1 MYDYRPR
8 ANRIDTPFTGVAVD
22 AVDILR
28 TLLGLTVPPLPLVVL
43 ACAEG
48 INRFYW
54 GSWMPTKAEVAQAM
68 RGLIIAV
75 VVVVVIAVVAYFL
88 LSRRRRP

>member
-1 MYDYRPR
+1 MRGGTPTRRILTVAVDSQLLRAIINMYKYLPP
-8 ANRIDTPFTGVAVD
+8 ANLIDTPFTGVAVD

-54 GSWMPTKAEVAQAM
+54 GS
-68 RGLIIAV
+68 
-75 VVVVVIAVVAYFL
+75 
-88 LSRRRRP
+88 